1 MNTLNT
7 LRYIHLALGVAA
19 LLLGLFNSIPLFT
32 QTGLINL
39 AGPITLLMGLI
50 CIQQHNAVVIAP
62 TPARR
67 AVHLL
72 ASVVLLIATAV
83 PVISLLL
90 IPAIEPLIIHAIGLA
105 ILSVCLTTVLVL
117 TGAMNT
123 QPTKAAKPVK
133 RAAEV
138 QHEDADREAG
148 TVKWF
153 NTSKG
158 FGFIS
163 RDQGDDVFVHFRAI
177 RGDGHRALVEGQRV
191 AFVVA
196 KREKGLQA
204 EDVSVI
210 D

>member
-1 MNTLNT
+1 MNT

-19 LLLGLFNSIPLFT
+19 LLIGLFHSIPLFT
-32 QTGLINL
+32 QAGLINL

-50 CIQQHNAVVIAP
+50 CIQQHNAAATAS
-62 TPARR
+62 TPPRR
-67 AVHLL
+67 AVFLL
-72 ASVVLLIATAV
+72 SSVLLLIATAV
-83 PVISLLL
+83 PVIALVLV
-90 IPAIEPLIIHAIGLA
+90 PAIEPLIIHAIGLA
-105 ILSVCLTTVLVL
+105 ILSVCLTAVLVL
-117 TGAMNT
+117 TGAMNA
-123 QPTKAAKPVK
+123 QPARAAKPAR
-133 RAAEV
+133 RAPPL
-138 QHEDADREAG
+138 QDEDTDREAG

-204 EDVSVI
+204 EDVSLI